1 MELAVDVR
9 GDFIGCLAAAQGTEK
24 VQTPEQQCKLE
35 QFMEVTEQRDPQ
47 ASLYLL
53 KGHGWDVQAAVTTAL
68 DDGGVGDVAPA
79 TAEHA
84 TEKPKPKG
92 GAKRWISSSTRK

>member
-24 VQTPEQQCKLE
+24 EVQRSQVQQVE
-35 QFMEVTEQRDPQ
+35 
-47 ASLYLL
+47 
-53 KGHGWDVQAAVTTAL
+53 AVTTLSFAESKRLLEEHDWNVQIAVNTAL
-68 DDGGVGDVAPA
+68 DESGGGDAAPA
-79 TAEHA
+79 AAEHA

-92 GAKRWISSSTRK
+92 GAKRWVSSSTRK